1 MRATPEVHRPDTPL
15 PYTTRCGSA
24 RVKRRRDRF
33 VTWGVNA
40 PRKKAGRAGDRPFC
54 AVRACGQ
61 KDEEVRLP
69 ELSSR
74 SAGHSLCA
82 CSAVRLS
89 VTLLLSTDWIH
100 EQGT

>member
-1 MRATPEVHRPDTPL
+1 MLRLPPRSTRTDTL
-15 PYTTRCGSA
+15 FPYTTLFRS
-24 RVKRRRDRF
+24 RRRDRF
-33 VTWGVNA
+33 VPLGVSA
-40 PRKKAGRAGDRPFC
+40 PRKKAGRARDRPFC

-74 SAGHSLCA
+74 SACHSLCA